1 MTTHINSLKIVGII
15 ATWQVFA
22 VKLQIIKQ
30 NTQLTKKTTVFFY
43 KKTIIIKQ
51 LTSRK
56 IKKSISIPPFQFGT
70 FFALTQGLSN
80 KFT

>member
-30 NTQLTKKTTVFFY
+30 NTQFTKKTIVFFV
-43 KKTIIIKQ
+43 KKTTTIKQ
-51 LTSRK
+51 L
-56 IKKSISIPPFQFGT
+56 IS
-70 FFALTQGLSN
+70 
-80 KFT
+80 K